1 MVGEPLLAVPAVKSM
16 VVWKI
21 PAGCFSLTAINPLLW
36 GSQEIPSMPM
46 LSMVVLSLTVW
57 ALALVKVV
65 PGI

>member
-1 MVGEPLLAVPAVKSM
+1 VGEPLLAVPAVKSM

-21 PAGCFSLTAINPLLW
+21 PAGSFSFTPINPPLW
-36 GSQEIPSMPM
+36 GSQEIPSIPI
-46 LSMVVLSLTVW
+46 LPIVVPSLTVW